1 MSSICHSSQA
11 TWMPLWSSFHASLS
25 RASVHSTAIR
35 GLTKTPLKTPLS
47 LKGPGVCSRTLT
59 TMTRKHHHPSQR
71 HPQGATAAIQP
82 FTSTSSATELDPY
95 YSSVF
100 LKQQQ
105 QRGIR
110 SVGKSQG
117 RVMILG
123 SGWGG
128 FKLLRDMNKDAYQV
142 VAVSPRNH
150 FLFTPLLASTS
161 VGTLEFRCIT
171 EPVRGYTRNVEY
183 HQAWCD
189 SVDFEQSKVDCTLN
203 LSPSPAVYVSKSDK
217 PLSTAGMDSLTLSY
231 DHLIIGVGSYSNTF
245 NIPGVKEH
253 AFFLKEVSDARKI
266 RSRVLECFERAE
278 MSKSD
283 EEKNGLL
290 HFAVVGGG
298 PTGVEFS
305 SELHDFIREDCSRL
319 FPGLMNHV
327 TLAVYDVAPTILAN
341 FDKSLAEYC
350 MNKFRRSGI
359 EVRTGT
365 VVDKVEDGRLVLK
378 DGKVIPFGC
387 LVWSTGLTENPLTA
401 SLEGKV
407 LKSKSKRILTDEYLR
422 VLDPEG
428 KVIPNVYALGDCAT
442 IKDHEL
448 PQTAQV
454 ANQQAIYL
462 RKALNQLAKYPERS
476 FTDVASPFSFK
487 NLGSMAYIGNW
498 EAVVDMTKIN
508 EKAKESGKLAWI
520 FWRSSY
526 LTMSVSVRNKMIIPM
541 YWFMT
546 WVFGRDVSSFQEYD
560 RRKRMMNAERDG

>member
-1 MSSICHSSQA
+1 MTSVGASPSIARKH
-11 TWMPLWSSFHASLS
+11 L
-25 RASVHSTAIR
+25 STAAANTSKKSSR
-35 GLTKTPLKTPLS
+35 TTTPLS
-47 LKGPGVCSRTLT
+47 LSSGSW
-59 TMTRKHHHPSQR
+59 
-71 HPQGATAAIQP
+71 
-82 FTSTSSATELDPY
+82 STSALP
-95 YSSVF
+95 F
-100 LKQQQ
+100 LNLYGKHQ
-105 QRGIR
+105 QRGLR
-110 SVGKSQG
+110 SVGKTQG

-128 FKLLRDMNKDAYQV
+128 FKLLKDMNKDAYQI

-171 EPVRGYTRNVEY
+171 EPVRGYTRDVEY

-189 SVDFEQSKVDCTLN
+189 TVDFKKSTVDCTSN
-203 LSPSPAVYVSKSDK
+203 LTTVPATYVTDPKTHALEQLSSKK
-217 PLSTAGMDSLTLSY
+217 NEKLQLSY
-231 DHLIIGVGSYSNTF
+231 DHLIIAVGSYSNTF

-253 AFFLKEVSDARKI
+253 AFFLKEVADARKI

-278 MSKSD
+278 MSRSD

-319 FPGLMNHV
+319 FPQLMNHV

-341 FDKSLAEYC
+341 FDKSLSEYC
-350 MNKFRRSGI
+350 MAKFKRSGI
-359 EVRTGT
+359 EVRTGA
-365 VVDKVEDGRLVLK
+365 VVEQVK
-378 DGKVIPFGC
+378 DGMLILKGGKEIPFGC
-387 LVWSTGLTENPLTA
+387 LVWSTGLTENPMTA
-401 SLEGKV
+401 ALENKV
-407 LKSKSKRILTDEYLR
+407 IKSKSKRILTDPYLR
-422 VLDPEG
+422 VLDTEG
-428 KVIPNVYALGDCAT
+428 NIIPNVYALGDCAT
-442 IKDHEL
+442 IKDYEL

-462 RKALNQLAKYPERS
+462 RKALNKLAKQPEKS
-476 FTDVASPFSFK
+476 LSDVTGPFSFK

-508 EKAKESGKLAWI
+508 ENAKESGTLAWV

-526 LTMSVSVRNKMIIPM
+526 LTMSVSIRNKMLIPM
-541 YWFMT
+541 YWLMT

-560 RRKRMMNAERDG
+560 RRKRLMNAERDG

>member
-1 MSSICHSSQA
+1 MSTLCHPSSLRGLC
-11 TWMPLWSSFHASLS
+11 PSVPVRLGSSYSTSLAG
-25 RASVHSTAIR
+25 RSVARMYLSTATAKR
-35 GLTKTPLKTPLS
+35 PMMATTPLS
-47 LKGPGVCSRTLT
+47 LTGKSW
-59 TMTRKHHHPSQR
+59 
-71 HPQGATAAIQP
+71 
-82 FTSTSSATELDPY
+82 STSST
-95 YSSVF
+95 SNF
-100 LKQQQ
+100 LNPFQHQQQ

-110 SVGKSQG
+110 SVGKTQG

-128 FKLLRDMNKDAYQV
+128 FKLLRDMDKNAYQV

-189 SVDFEQSKVDCTLN
+189 SVDFEKSKVDCTLN
-203 LSPSPAVYVSKSDK
+203 LSTVPATHTTDPKTHTLQTVTNNQKNH
-217 PLSTAGMDSLTLSY
+217 LSLSY
-231 DHLIIGVGSYSNTF
+231 DHLIIAVGSYSNTF

-266 RSRVLECFERAE
+266 RSRVIECFERAE
-278 MSKSD
+278 MSRSD
-283 EEKNGLL
+283 EERNGLL

-327 TLAVYDVAPTILAN
+327 TLAVYDVAPTILAS
-341 FDKSLAEYC
+341 FDKSLSEYC
-350 MNKFRRSGI
+350 MTKFKRSGI

-365 VVDKVEDGRLVLK
+365 AVERVEDGKLVLK
-378 DGKVIPFGC
+378 NGKEIPFGC
-387 LVWSTGLTENPLTA
+387 LVWSTGLTENPMTA
-401 SLEGKV
+401 TLENRV
-407 LKSKSKRILTDEYLR
+407 MKSKSKRILTDPYLR
-422 VLDPEG
+422 VLDNEG
-428 KVIPNVYALGDCAT
+428 QVIPNVYAVGDCAT

-462 RKALNQLAKYPERS
+462 RKALNKLAKQPEKS
-476 FTDVASPFSFK
+476 FTDVTAPFSFK

-508 EKAKESGKLAWI
+508 EKAKESGTLAWV

-526 LTMSVSVRNKMIIPM
+526 LTMSVSMRNKMIIPM

-560 RRKRMMNAERDG
+560 RRKRLMNAEREG

>member
-1 MSSICHSSQA
+1 MSSMCRPS
-11 TWMPLWSSFHASLS
+11 
-25 RASVHSTAIR
+25 HSTWA
-35 GLTKTPLKTPLS
+35 PLRNL
-47 LKGPGVCSRTLT
+47 
-59 TMTRKHHHPSQR
+59 
-71 HPQGATAAIQP
+71 
-82 FTSTSSATELDPY
+82 STSVPIRF
-95 YSSVF
+95 YSSVTRTAGSGATGASLRRQLSPF
-100 LKQQQ
+100 KSSLSHTHSSTLSSSPYNISMLSPRQQQ
-105 QRGIR
+105 QWRGIR
-110 SVGKSQG
+110 SVGKAQG

-128 FKLLRDMNKDAYQV
+128 FKLLRDMNKDSYQV

-189 SVDFEQSKVDCTLN
+189 TVDFEQSKVDCTLN
-203 LSPSPAVYVSKSDK
+203 LSPVPASVHLVKDPSKQK
-217 PLSTAGMDSLTLSY
+217 GLLSTTNDNKFQLDY
-231 DHLIIGVGSYSNTF
+231 DHLIIAVGSYSNTF

-253 AFFLKEVSDARKI
+253 AFFLKEVVDARKI

-278 MSKSD
+278 MSRSD
-283 EEKNGLL
+283 EERNGLL

-327 TLAVYDVAPTILAN
+327 TLAVYDVAPTILAS
-341 FDKSLAEYC
+341 FDKSLSEYC

-365 VVDKVEDGRLVLK
+365 VVERVEDGRLILK
-378 DGKVIPFGC
+378 DGKEIPFGC

-401 SLEGKV
+401 ALEGKV
-407 LKSKSKRILTDEYLR
+407 SKSKNKRILTDPYLR
-422 VLDPEG
+422 VLDTEG
-428 KVIPNVYALGDCAT
+428 NVIPNVYALGDCAT

-462 RKALNQLAKYPERS
+462 RKALNKLAKHPEKS
-476 FTDVASPFSFK
+476 LADVTAPFSFK
-487 NLGSMAYIGNW
+487 NMGTMAYIGNW

-508 EKAKESGKLAWI
+508 EKAKESGNLAWI

-526 LTMSVSVRNKMIIPM
+526 LTMSVSIRNKMIIPM

-560 RRKRMMNAERDG
+560 RRKRLMNGERDG

>member
-1 MSSICHSSQA
+1 
-11 TWMPLWSSFHASLS
+11 
-25 RASVHSTAIR
+25 
-35 GLTKTPLKTPLS
+35 
-47 LKGPGVCSRTLT
+47 
-59 TMTRKHHHPSQR
+59 
-71 HPQGATAAIQP
+71 
-82 FTSTSSATELDPY
+82 Y
-95 YSSVF
+95 
-100 LKQQQ
+100 QQL
-105 QRGIR
+105 RGIR
-110 SVGKSQG
+110 SVGKTQG

-128 FKLLRDMNKDAYQV
+128 FKLLRDMNKNAFDI

-189 SVDFEQSKVDCTLN
+189 TIDFDKSTVNCTLN
-203 LSPSPAVYVSKSDK
+203 LSKVPKTHAKTPEGKEGANGNK
-217 PLSTAGMDSLTLSY
+217 DSIRLNY
-231 DHLIIGVGSYSNTF
+231 DHLIIAVGSYSNTF

-253 AFFLKEVSDARKI
+253 AFFLKEVADARKI

-278 MSKSD
+278 MSRSD
-283 EEKNGLL
+283 EERNGLL

-305 SELHDFIREDCSRL
+305 SELFDFIREDCSRL

-327 TLAVYDVAPTILAN
+327 TLAVYDVAPKILAT
-341 FDKSLAEYC
+341 FDQSLSQYC
-350 MNKFRRSGI
+350 MNKFKRSGI

-365 VVDKVEDGRLVLK
+365 VVERVEDGKLVLK
-378 DGKVIPFGC
+378 GGQEVPFGC
-387 LVWSTGLTENPLTA
+387 LVWSTGLTENPLTVA
-401 SLEGKV
+401 MEGRV
-407 LKSKSKRILTDEYLR
+407 LKSKSKRILTDPYLR
-422 VLDPEG
+422 VLDTEG

-454 ANQQAIYL
+454 ANQQAIWL
-462 RKALNQLAKYPERS
+462 RKALNKWSKQPEKS
-476 FTDVASPFSFK
+476 LTDVAQPFSFK

-508 EKAKESGKLAWI
+508 ENAKESGRFAWI

-526 LTMSVSVRNKMIIPM
+526 LTMSVSMRNKFVIPM
-541 YWFMT
+541 YWLMA

-560 RRKRMMNAERDG
+560 RRKRLMKNSEREG

>member
-1 MSSICHSSQA
+1 MAGASRSVARRHLTTA
-11 TWMPLWSSFHASLS
+11 TPSF
-25 RASVHSTAIR
+25 
-35 GLTKTPLKTPLS
+35 KTPIPTPLA
-47 LKGPGVCSRTLT
+47 LPGGSW
-59 TMTRKHHHPSQR
+59 
-71 HPQGATAAIQP
+71 
-82 FTSTSSATELDPY
+82 STSSSPASHFLTPY
-95 YSSVF
+95 R
-100 LKQQQ
+100 LQQ

-110 SVGKSQG
+110 SVGKTQG

-128 FKLLRDMNKDAYQV
+128 FKLLRDMDKNAYQV

-189 SVDFEQSKVDCTLN
+189 NVDFEQSKVDCTLN
-203 LSPSPAVYVSKSDK
+203 LSTVPATHVTNPTTHTLQQVTNNHKNH
-217 PLSTAGMDSLTLSY
+217 LSLDY
-231 DHLIIGVGSYSNTF
+231 DHLIIAVGSYSNTF

-278 MSKSD
+278 MSRSD
-283 EEKNGLL
+283 EERNGLL

-319 FPGLMNHV
+319 FPALMNHV

-341 FDKSLAEYC
+341 FDKSLSEYC
-350 MNKFRRSGI
+350 MTKFKRSGI

-365 VVDKVEDGRLVLK
+365 VVERVEDGKLVLK
-378 DGKVIPFGC
+378 NGKQVPFGC
-387 LVWSTGLTENPLTA
+387 LVWSTGLTENPMTA
-401 SLEGKV
+401 SLENRV
-407 LKSKSKRILTDEYLR
+407 MKSKSKRILTDPYLR
-422 VLDPEG
+422 VLDQNG
-428 KVIPNVYALGDCAT
+428 KVIPNVYAVGDCAT

-462 RKALNQLAKYPERS
+462 RKALNKLAKQPEKS
-476 FTDVASPFSFK
+476 FTDVTAPFSFK

-508 EKAKESGKLAWI
+508 EKAKESGTLAWV

-526 LTMSVSVRNKMIIPM
+526 LTMSVSIRNKMIIPM
-541 YWFMT
+541 YWMMT

-560 RRKRMMNAERDG
+560 RRKRLMNAERDG

>member
-1 MSSICHSSQA
+1 MSALCHPSS
-11 TWMPLWSSFHASLS
+11 L
-25 RASVHSTAIR
+25 R
-35 GLTKTPLKTPLS
+35 GLCTSSSSLAGRSVARKYLSTTAAKRPMMTTTPLS
-47 LKGPGVCSRTLT
+47 LTGGSW
-59 TMTRKHHHPSQR
+59 
-71 HPQGATAAIQP
+71 
-82 FTSTSSATELDPY
+82 STSSTSHFLNPY
-95 YSSVF
+95 Q
-100 LKQQQ
+100 QQQ

-110 SVGKSQG
+110 SVGKTQG

-128 FKLLRDMNKDAYQV
+128 FKLLRDMDKNAYQV

-189 SVDFEQSKVDCTLN
+189 TVNFEKSKVDCTLN
-203 LSPSPAVYVSKSDK
+203 LSTVPATHVTDPVTHTLQQITSNQKNQ
-217 PLSTAGMDSLTLSY
+217 LSLHY
-231 DHLIIGVGSYSNTF
+231 DHLIIAVGSYSNTF

-278 MSKSD
+278 MSRSD
-283 EEKNGLL
+283 EERNGLL

-327 TLAVYDVAPTILAN
+327 TLAVYDVAPTILAS
-341 FDKSLAEYC
+341 FDKSLSEYC
-350 MNKFRRSGI
+350 MTKFKRSGI

-365 VVDKVEDGRLVLK
+365 VVERVEDGKLVLK
-378 DGKVIPFGC
+378 DGKQIPFGC
-387 LVWSTGLTENPLTA
+387 LVWSTGLTENPMTA
-401 SLEGKV
+401 SLENRV
-407 LKSKSKRILTDEYLR
+407 LKSKSKRIMTDPYLR
-422 VLDPEG
+422 VLDNEG

-462 RKALNQLAKYPERS
+462 RKALNKLAKQPEKS
-476 FTDVASPFSFK
+476 FADVTAPFSFK

-508 EKAKESGKLAWI
+508 ENAKESGTLAWV

-526 LTMSVSVRNKMIIPM
+526 LTMSVSMRNKMIIPM

-560 RRKRMMNAERDG
+560 RRKRLMNAEREG

>member
-1 MSSICHSSQA
+1 MIPSAPFAKRAASTLAGVTSTGSGSIIGNTRKQ
-11 TWMPLWSSFHASLS
+11 F
-25 RASVHSTAIR
+25 STAR
-35 GLTKTPLKTPLS
+35 GSPFRSTLS
-47 LKGPGVCSRTLT
+47 LTRSTTLSST
-59 TMTRKHHHPSQR
+59 PSVSYFMAPHR
-71 HPQGATAAIQP
+71 GH
-82 FTSTSSATELDPY
+82 
-95 YSSVF
+95 
-100 LKQQQ
+100 QQ

-128 FKLLRDMNKDAYQV
+128 FKLLRDMNKDSYQV

-171 EPVRGYTRNVEY
+171 EPVRGYTRDVEY

-189 SVDFEQSKVDCTLN
+189 TIDFDQCKVDCTLN
-203 LSPSPAVYVSKSDK
+203 LSTVPAVHVS
-217 PLSTAGMDSLTLSY
+217 DSVKEASADDTKLHLDY
-231 DHLIIGVGSYSNTF
+231 DHLIIAVGSYSNTF
-245 NIPGVKEH
+245 HIPGVKEH

-266 RSRVLECFERAE
+266 RTRVLECFERAE
-278 MSKSD
+278 MSRSD
-283 EEKNGLL
+283 EERNALL

-319 FPGLMNHV
+319 FPGLMTHV
-327 TLAVYDVAPTILAN
+327 TLAVYDVAPTILAS
-341 FDKSLAEYC
+341 FDKSLSAYC
-350 MNKFRRSGI
+350 MTKFKRSGI

-365 VVDKVEDGRLVLK
+365 VVDKVEDGRMVLK
-378 DGKVIPFGC
+378 DGKIIPFGC
-387 LVWSTGLTENPLTA
+387 LVWSTGLTENPMTT

-407 LKSKSKRILTDEYLR
+407 MKSKSKRILTDSYLR
-422 VLDPEG
+422 VLDTEG

-462 RKALNQLAKYPERS
+462 RKALNKLAKQPEKS
-476 FTDVASPFSFK
+476 LTDVTGPFSFK

-508 EKAKESGKLAWI
+508 ENAKESGTLAWV

-526 LTMSVSVRNKMIIPM
+526 LTMSVSARNKMVIPM
-541 YWFMT
+541 YWFLT
-546 WVFGRDVSSFQEYD
+546 WIFGRDVSSFQEYD
-560 RRKRMMNAERDG
+560 RRKRLMNGERDA

>member
-1 MSSICHSSQA
+1 MSSLC
-11 TWMPLWSSFHASLS
+11 
-25 RASVHSTAIR
+25 
-35 GLTKTPLKTPLS
+35 
-47 LKGPGVCSRTLT
+47 
-59 TMTRKHHHPSQR
+59 HPSQSAWAPIR
-71 HPQGATAAIQP
+71 HL
-82 FTSTSSATELDPY
+82 SSSVPIRF
-95 YSSVF
+95 YSSVTRTAGSGATGASLRRQLLPF
-100 LKQQQ
+100 KSSLSHTHSSTLSSSPSTTYMLSPRQQQ
-105 QRGIR
+105 QWRGIR
-110 SVGKSQG
+110 SVGKAQG

-128 FKLLRDMNKDAYQV
+128 FKLLRDMNKDSYQV

-189 SVDFEQSKVDCTLN
+189 TVDFEHSKVDCTLN
-203 LSPSPAVYVSKSDK
+203 LSPVPASVHLVKDPSKQK
-217 PLSTAGMDSLTLSY
+217 GLLSTANDNKFQLDY
-231 DHLIIGVGSYSNTF
+231 DHLIIAVGSYSNTF

-253 AFFLKEVSDARKI
+253 AFFLKEVVDARKI

-278 MSKSD
+278 MSRSD
-283 EEKNGLL
+283 EERNGLL

-327 TLAVYDVAPTILAN
+327 TLAVYDVAPTILAS
-341 FDKSLAEYC
+341 FDKSLSEYC

-365 VVDKVEDGRLVLK
+365 VVDRVEDGRLILK
-378 DGKVIPFGC
+378 DGKEIPFGC

-401 SLEGKV
+401 ALEGKV
-407 LKSKSKRILTDEYLR
+407 SKTKNKRILTDPYLR
-422 VLDPEG
+422 VLDTEG
-428 KVIPNVYALGDCAT
+428 NVIPNVYALGDCAT

-462 RKALNQLAKYPERS
+462 RKALNKLAKHPEKS
-476 FTDVASPFSFK
+476 LADVTAPFSFK
-487 NLGSMAYIGNW
+487 NMGTMAYIGNW

-508 EKAKESGKLAWI
+508 EKAKESGNLAWI

-526 LTMSVSVRNKMIIPM
+526 LTMSVSLRNKMIIPM
-541 YWFMT
+541 YWLMT

-560 RRKRMMNAERDG
+560 RRKRLMNGERDG

>member
-1 MSSICHSSQA
+1 MGRIQVAERYEQGCIPGRGCVSTVSQNRETRRYCPEA
-11 TWMPLWSSFHASLS
+11 RGAVNGAARSFLFVVFYSRAPQVHFGRSRFVHLFDSRINSFASACKEPGFFSLS
-25 RASVHSTAIR
+25 DDVFF
-35 GLTKTPLKTPLS
+35 L
-47 LKGPGVCSRTLT
+47 
-59 TMTRKHHHPSQR
+59 
-71 HPQGATAAIQP
+71 
-82 FTSTSSATELDPY
+82 F
-95 YSSVF
+95 YS
-100 LKQQQ
+100 
-105 QRGIR
+105 
-110 SVGKSQG
+110 
-117 RVMILG
+117 
-123 SGWGG
+123 
-128 FKLLRDMNKDAYQV
+128 
-142 VAVSPRNH
+142 RNH

-189 SVDFEQSKVDCTLN
+189 TVDFEHNKVDCTLN
-203 LSPSPAVYVSKSDK
+203 LSPSPAIHVSQSARR
-217 PLSTAGMDSLTLSY
+217 LSTAGMNQLSLNY

-278 MSKSD
+278 MSRSD

-365 VVDKVEDGRLVLK
+365 VVDKVEDGKLVLK
-378 DGKVIPFGC
+378 DGKEIPFGC

-428 KVIPNVYALGDCAT
+428 KVIPHVYALGDCAT
-442 IKDHEL
+442 IKGKNGGFENEAL
-448 PQTAQV
+448 SICVNAQCTHT
-454 ANQQAIYL
+454 ISTFC
-462 RKALNQLAKYPERS
+462 RS
-476 FTDVASPFSFK
+476 
-487 NLGSMAYIGNW
+487 
-498 EAVVDMTKIN
+498 
-508 EKAKESGKLAWI
+508 
-520 FWRSSY
+520 
-526 LTMSVSVRNKMIIPM
+526 
-541 YWFMT
+541 
-546 WVFGRDVSSFQEYD
+546 
-560 RRKRMMNAERDG
+560 

>member
-1 MSSICHSSQA
+1 SSESSG
-11 TWMPLWSSFHASLS
+11 SLS
-25 RASVHSTAIR
+25 KNR
-35 GLTKTPLKTPLS
+35 
-47 LKGPGVCSRTLT
+47 
-59 TMTRKHHHPSQR
+59 Q
-71 HPQGATAAIQP
+71 
-82 FTSTSSATELDPY
+82 Y
-95 YSSVF
+95 
-100 LKQQQ
+100 QQQ
-105 QRGIR
+105 IRGIR

-128 FKLLRDMNKDAYQV
+128 FRLLRDMDKSSYQI

-171 EPVRGYTRNVEY
+171 EPVRGYTGKVEY

-189 SVDFEQSKVDCTLN
+189 NIDFEQSKVDCTLN
-203 LSPSPAVYVSKSDK
+203 LSKVPVTQVRDSSGKAHAVHPPNNVRLD
-217 PLSTAGMDSLTLSY
+217 Y
-231 DHLIIGVGSYSNTF
+231 DHLIITVGSYSNTF

-253 AFFLKEVSDARKI
+253 AFFLKEVADARKI

-278 MSKSD
+278 MLNSD
-283 EEKNGLL
+283 EERNGLL

-319 FPGLMNHV
+319 FPRLMNHV
-327 TLAVYDVAPTILAN
+327 TLAVYDVAPTILAS
-341 FDKSLAEYC
+341 FDKSLSEYC
-350 MNKFRRSGI
+350 MKKFKRSGI

-365 VVDKVEDGRLVLK
+365 VVERVEDGKLVLK
-378 DGKVIPFGC
+378 DGKEIPFGC
-387 LVWSTGLTENPLTA
+387 LVWSTGLTENPLTEA
-401 SLEGKV
+401 LEGRVQKT
-407 LKSKSKRILTDEYLR
+407 KNRRILTDQYLR
-422 VLDPEG
+422 VLDAEG
-428 KVIPNVYALGDCAT
+428 KTIPNVYALGDCAT
-442 IKDHEL
+442 IKGKQKKKKQHYHEL

-454 ANQQAIYL
+454 ANQQAIWL
-462 RKALNQLAKYPERS
+462 RKALNKLAKQPERS
-476 FTDVASPFSFK
+476 LTDVTGPFTFK

-498 EAVVDMTKIN
+498 EAVVDMTEIN
-508 EKAKESGKLAWI
+508 DKAKEGGKLAWV

-526 LTMSVSVRNKMIIPM
+526 LTMSVSLRNKMIIPV

-560 RRKRMMNAERDG
+560 RRKRLMNAERDG

>member
-1 MSSICHSSQA
+1 MSTLCHPSSLRGLC
-11 TWMPLWSSFHASLS
+11 TSSSSLAG
-25 RASVHSTAIR
+25 RSVARKYLSTAA
-35 GLTKTPLKTPLS
+35 TKKPMVTTTPLS
-47 LKGPGVCSRTLT
+47 LTGGSW
-59 TMTRKHHHPSQR
+59 
-71 HPQGATAAIQP
+71 
-82 FTSTSSATELDPY
+82 STSYFLNPY
-95 YSSVF
+95 Q
-100 LKQQQ
+100 QQQ

-110 SVGKSQG
+110 SVGKTQG

-128 FKLLRDMNKDAYQV
+128 FKLLRDMDKNAYQV

-189 SVDFEQSKVDCTLN
+189 TVDFEQSKVDCTLN
-203 LSPSPAVYVSKSDK
+203 LSTVPATHITDPATHTLQQITNNQKNH
-217 PLSTAGMDSLTLSY
+217 LSLNY
-231 DHLIIGVGSYSNTF
+231 DHLIIAVGSYSNTF

-278 MSKSD
+278 MSRSD

-327 TLAVYDVAPTILAN
+327 TLAVYDVAPTILAS
-341 FDKSLAEYC
+341 FDKSLSEYC
-350 MNKFRRSGI
+350 MTKFKRSGI

-365 VVDKVEDGRLVLK
+365 VVERVEDGKLVLK
-378 DGKVIPFGC
+378 NGKQIPFGC
-387 LVWSTGLTENPLTA
+387 LVWSTGLTENPMTA
-401 SLEGKV
+401 SLENKI
-407 LKSKSKRILTDEYLR
+407 LKSKSKRIMTDPYLR
-422 VLDPEG
+422 VLDNEG

-462 RKALNQLAKYPERS
+462 RKALNKLAKQPEKS
-476 FTDVASPFSFK
+476 FSDVTAPFSFK

-508 EKAKESGKLAWI
+508 ENAKESGTLAWV

-526 LTMSVSVRNKMIIPM
+526 LTMSVSMRNKMIIPM
-541 YWFMT
+541 YWLMT

-560 RRKRMMNAERDG
+560 RRKRLMNAEREG

>member
-1 MSSICHSSQA
+1 MSSS
-11 TWMPLWSSFHASLS
+11 
-25 RASVHSTAIR
+25 IR
-35 GLTKTPLKTPLS
+35 SPP
-47 LKGPGVCSRTLT
+47 P
-59 TMTRKHHHPSQR
+59 P
-71 HPQGATAAIQP
+71 
-82 FTSTSSATELDPY
+82 
-95 YSSVF
+95 SVF
-100 LKQQQ
+100 PRQLHQ

-128 FKLLRDMNKDAYQV
+128 FKLLKDMDKNAYQI

-171 EPVRGYTRNVEY
+171 EPVRGYTRDVEY

-189 SVDFEQSKVDCTLN
+189 SVDLENHKIDCTTNLSKVPATHISDPAGRS
-203 LSPSPAVYVSKSDK
+203 LSLESSNKFRLD
-217 PLSTAGMDSLTLSY
+217 Y
-231 DHLIIGVGSYSNTF
+231 DHLIIAVGSYSNTF

-253 AFFLKEVSDARKI
+253 AFFLKEVADARKI
-266 RSRVLECFERAE
+266 RTRVLECFERAE
-278 MSKSD
+278 MSRSD

-305 SELHDFIREDCSRL
+305 AELHDFIREDCSRL

-341 FDKSLAEYC
+341 FDKSLADYC
-350 MNKFRRSGI
+350 MTKFKRSGI
-359 EVRTGT
+359 DVRTGT
-365 VVDKVEDGRLVLK
+365 VVEKVEDGMLVLK
-378 DGKVIPFGC
+378 GGKQIPFGC
-387 LVWSTGLTENPLTA
+387 LVWSTGLTENPMTA

-407 LKSKSKRILTDEYLR
+407 MKSKSKRILTDSYLR

-442 IKDHEL
+442 IQDHEL

-454 ANQQAIYL
+454 ANQQAIWL
-462 RKALNQLAKYPERS
+462 RKALNKLAKQPEKS
-476 FTDVASPFSFK
+476 LTDVTGPFSFK

-508 EKAKESGKLAWI
+508 DKAKESGRFAWV

-526 LTMSVSVRNKMIIPM
+526 LTMSVSMRNKMLIPM
-541 YWFMT
+541 YWLAT
-546 WVFGRDVSSFQEYD
+546 WVFGRDVVSFQEYD
-560 RRKRMMNAERDG
+560 RRKRLMNTERDG

>member
-1 MSSICHSSQA
+1 M
-11 TWMPLWSSFHASLS
+11 
-25 RASVHSTAIR
+25 
-35 GLTKTPLKTPLS
+35 PLS
-47 LKGPGVCSRTLT
+47 LTGGSW
-59 TMTRKHHHPSQR
+59 
-71 HPQGATAAIQP
+71 
-82 FTSTSSATELDPY
+82 STSSTTNPSVLNPY
-95 YSSVF
+95 H
-100 LKQQQ
+100 QQ

-110 SVGKSQG
+110 SVGKTQG

-128 FKLLRDMNKDAYQV
+128 FKLLRDMDKNAYQV

-189 SVDFEQSKVDCTLN
+189 TVDFENSKVDCTLN
-203 LSPSPAVYVSKSDK
+203 LSTVPATHITDPVTHTLQSVT
-217 PLSTAGMDSLTLSY
+217 STQRNHLQLDY
-231 DHLIIGVGSYSNTF
+231 DHLIIAVGSYSNTF

-278 MSKSD
+278 MSRSN

-350 MNKFRRSGI
+350 MTKFKRSGI

-365 VVDKVEDGRLVLK
+365 VVERVEDGKLVLK
-378 DGKVIPFGC
+378 NGKEVPFGC
-387 LVWSTGLTENPLTA
+387 LVWSTGLTENPMTA
-401 SLEGKV
+401 SLENKV
-407 LKSKSKRILTDEYLR
+407 LKSKSKRIMTDPYLR
-422 VLDPEG
+422 VLDNEG
-428 KVIPNVYALGDCAT
+428 KVIPNVYAVGDCAT

-462 RKALNQLAKYPERS
+462 RKALNKLAKQPEKS
-476 FTDVASPFSFK
+476 FTDVTAPFSFK

-508 EKAKESGKLAWI
+508 EKAKESGTLAWV

-560 RRKRMMNAERDG
+560 RRKRLMNAEREG

>member
-1 MSSICHSSQA
+1 
-11 TWMPLWSSFHASLS
+11 
-25 RASVHSTAIR
+25 
-35 GLTKTPLKTPLS
+35 
-47 LKGPGVCSRTLT
+47 
-59 TMTRKHHHPSQR
+59 
-71 HPQGATAAIQP
+71 
-82 FTSTSSATELDPY
+82 
-95 YSSVF
+95 
-100 LKQQQ
+100 
-105 QRGIR
+105 
-110 SVGKSQG
+110 
-117 RVMILG
+117 MILG

-128 FKLLRDMNKDAYQV
+128 FKLLRDMNKDAYQI

-183 HQAWCD
+183 YQAWCD
-189 SVDFEQSKVDCTLN
+189 SVDLEHSKVDCTSN
-203 LSPSPAVYVSKSDK
+203 LSSVPKSIIADSQGDTQGNSKKLQLD
-217 PLSTAGMDSLTLSY
+217 Y
-231 DHLIIGVGSYSNTF
+231 DHLIIAVGSYSNTF

-278 MSKSD
+278 MSRSD

-319 FPGLMNHV
+319 FPHLMNHV

-341 FDKSLAEYC
+341 FDHSLSEYC
-350 MNKFRRSGI
+350 MNKFKRSGI

-407 LKSKSKRILTDEYLR
+407 LKSRSKRIMTDPYLR
-422 VLDPEG
+422 VLDTEG
-428 KVIPNVYALGDCAT
+428 NIIPNVYALGDCAT

-462 RKALNQLAKYPERS
+462 RKALNKLAKYPERS
-476 FTDVASPFSFK
+476 FTDVTAPFSFK

-498 EAVVDMTKIN
+498 EAVVDMTN
-508 EKAKESGKLAWI
+508 ENAKESGKLAWI

-526 LTMSVSVRNKMIIPM
+526 LTMSVSIRNKMIIPM
-541 YWFMT
+541 YWMLT

-560 RRKRMMNAERDG
+560 RRKRLMNAERDG

>member
-1 MSSICHSSQA
+1 MSSHLSHTACA
-11 TWMPLWSSFHASLS
+11 PL
-25 RASVHSTAIR
+25 
-35 GLTKTPLKTPLS
+35 
-47 LKGPGVCSRTLT
+47 
-59 TMTRKHHHPSQR
+59 R
-71 HPQGATAAIQP
+71 HL
-82 FTSTSSATELDPY
+82 STSVPIRF
-95 YSSVF
+95 YSSVTRTAGSRATGVSLRRQLLPF
-100 LKQQQ
+100 KSSLSHTHSSALSSSPSFTHVLSPLQQQ
-105 QRGIR
+105 QWRGIR

-128 FKLLRDMNKDAYQV
+128 FKLLRDMNKDSYQV

-189 SVDFEQSKVDCTLN
+189 TVDFNQSKVDCTSN
-203 LSPSPAVYVSKSDK
+203 LSPVPASVHLVKDPSKQK
-217 PLSTAGMDSLTLSY
+217 GMLSKTNDNKFQLDY
-231 DHLIIGVGSYSNTF
+231 DHLIIAVGSYSNTF

-253 AFFLKEVSDARKI
+253 AFFLKEVVDARKI

-278 MSKSD
+278 MSRSD
-283 EEKNGLL
+283 EERNGLL

-327 TLAVYDVAPTILAN
+327 TLAVYDVAPTILAS
-341 FDKSLAEYC
+341 FDKSLSEYC

-365 VVDKVEDGRLVLK
+365 VVERVEDGRLILK
-378 DGKVIPFGC
+378 DGKEIPFGC

-401 SLEGKV
+401 ALEGKV
-407 LKSKSKRILTDEYLR
+407 SKSKNKRILTDPYLR
-422 VLDPEG
+422 VLDTEG
-428 KVIPNVYALGDCAT
+428 NVIPNVYALGDCAT

-462 RKALNQLAKYPERS
+462 RKALNKLAKHPEKS
-476 FTDVASPFSFK
+476 LTDVTAPFSWK
-487 NLGSMAYIGNW
+487 NMGTMAYIGNW

-508 EKAKESGKLAWI
+508 EKAKESGNLAWI

-526 LTMSVSVRNKMIIPM
+526 LTMSVSMRNKMIIPM
-541 YWFMT
+541 YWLLT

-560 RRKRMMNAERDG
+560 RRKRLMNGERDG

>member
-1 MSSICHSSQA
+1 MSSFC
-11 TWMPLWSSFHASLS
+11 
-25 RASVHSTAIR
+25 
-35 GLTKTPLKTPLS
+35 
-47 LKGPGVCSRTLT
+47 
-59 TMTRKHHHPSQR
+59 HPSQSAWAPLR
-71 HPQGATAAIQP
+71 HLSTSVPIRFYASATRTVGSGATGASVRRQLSP
-82 FTSTSSATELDPY
+82 FKSSLSYAHSSTLTSSPSATTMLSPR
-95 YSSVF
+95 
-100 LKQQQ
+100 QQQ
-105 QRGIR
+105 QWRGIR
-110 SVGKSQG
+110 SVGKAQG

-128 FKLLRDMNKDAYQV
+128 FKLLRDMNKDSYQV

-189 SVDFEQSKVDCTLN
+189 TVDFEQSKVDCTMN
-203 LSPSPAVYVSKSDK
+203 LSPIPASVHLVKDPRK
-217 PLSTAGMDSLTLSY
+217 VKGLLSTANDKFQLDY
-231 DHLIIGVGSYSNTF
+231 DHLIIAVGSYSNTF

-253 AFFLKEVSDARKI
+253 AFFLKEVVDARKI

-278 MSKSD
+278 MSRSD
-283 EEKNGLL
+283 EERNGLL

-327 TLAVYDVAPTILAN
+327 TLAVYDVAPTILAS
-341 FDKSLAEYC
+341 FDKSLSEYC

-365 VVDKVEDGRLVLK
+365 VVERVEDGRLILK
-378 DGKVIPFGC
+378 DGKEIPFGC

-401 SLEGKV
+401 ALEGKV
-407 LKSKSKRILTDEYLR
+407 SKTKNKRILTDPYLR
-422 VLDPEG
+422 VLDTEG

-462 RKALNQLAKYPERS
+462 RKALNKLAKHPEKS
-476 FTDVASPFSFK
+476 LADVTAPFSFK
-487 NLGSMAYIGNW
+487 NMGTMAYIGNW

-508 EKAKESGKLAWI
+508 EKAKESGNLAWI

-526 LTMSVSVRNKMIIPM
+526 LTMSVSMRNKMIIPM

-560 RRKRMMNAERDG
+560 RRKTSMKAERDG

>member
-1 MSSICHSSQA
+1 MSTLCHSS
-11 TWMPLWSSFHASLS
+11 SL
-25 RASVHSTAIR
+25 R
-35 GLTKTPLKTPLS
+35 GLCTSSSSLAGRSVVKKYLSTTAAKRPIMTTTPLS
-47 LKGPGVCSRTLT
+47 LTGGSW
-59 TMTRKHHHPSQR
+59 
-71 HPQGATAAIQP
+71 
-82 FTSTSSATELDPY
+82 STSSTSHFLNPY
-95 YSSVF
+95 H
-100 LKQQQ
+100 QQQ

-110 SVGKSQG
+110 SVGKTQG

-128 FKLLRDMNKDAYQV
+128 FKLLRDMDKNAYQV

-203 LSPSPAVYVSKSDK
+203 LSTVPATHITDPTTHTLKQITNNQK
-217 PLSTAGMDSLTLSY
+217 NQLSLNY
-231 DHLIIGVGSYSNTF
+231 DHLIIAVGSYSNTF

-278 MSKSD
+278 MSRSD
-283 EEKNGLL
+283 EERNGLL

-341 FDKSLAEYC
+341 FDKSLSEYC
-350 MNKFRRSGI
+350 MTKFKRSGI

-365 VVDKVEDGRLVLK
+365 VVERVEDGKLVLK
-378 DGKVIPFGC
+378 DGKQIPFGC
-387 LVWSTGLTENPLTA
+387 LVWSTGLTENPMTA
-401 SLEGKV
+401 SLENKV
-407 LKSKSKRILTDEYLR
+407 LKSKSKRILTDPYLR
-422 VLDPEG
+422 VLDNEG
-428 KVIPNVYALGDCAT
+428 KVIPNVYAVGDCAT

-462 RKALNQLAKYPERS
+462 RKALNKLAKQPEKS
-476 FTDVASPFSFK
+476 FTDVTAPFSFK

-508 EKAKESGKLAWI
+508 EKAKESGTLAWV

-526 LTMSVSVRNKMIIPM
+526 LTMSVSMRNKMIIPM
-541 YWFMT
+541 YWLMT

-560 RRKRMMNAERDG
+560 RRKRLMNAEREG

>member
-1 MSSICHSSQA
+1 MAFPVSS
-11 TWMPLWSSFHASLS
+11 S
-25 RASVHSTAIR
+25 R
-35 GLTKTPLKTPLS
+35 
-47 LKGPGVCSRTLT
+47 
-59 TMTRKHHHPSQR
+59 
-71 HPQGATAAIQP
+71 
-82 FTSTSSATELDPY
+82 
-95 YSSVF
+95 F
-100 LKQQQ
+100 LMGFQQQQ
-105 QRGIR
+105 QRGIK

-128 FKLLRDMNKDAYQV
+128 FKLLRDMDKNKYQV

-189 SVDFEQSKVDCTLN
+189 TIDFEKSKIDCTLN
-203 LSPSPAVYVSKSDK
+203 LSKVPATHVTT
-217 PLSTAGMDSLTLSY
+217 PAGRVGSIESINHISLDY
-231 DHLIIGVGSYSNTF
+231 DHLIITVGSYSNTF

-253 AFFLKEVSDARKI
+253 AFFLKEVADARKI

-278 MSKSD
+278 MSRSD
-283 EEKNGLL
+283 EERNGLL

-319 FPGLMNHV
+319 FPALMNHV

-341 FDKSLAEYC
+341 FDKSLSEYC
-350 MNKFRRSGI
+350 MNKFKRSGI

-365 VVDKVEDGRLVLK
+365 VVEKVEDGKLILK
-378 DGKVIPFGC
+378 NGKEIPFGC

-407 LKSKSKRILTDEYLR
+407 MKSKSKRILTDEYLR
-422 VLDPEG
+422 VLDIEG
-428 KVIPNVYALGDCAT
+428 KVVPHVYALGDCAT

-454 ANQQAIYL
+454 ANQQAIWL
-462 RKALNQLAKYPERS
+462 RKALNKLAKQPEKS
-476 FTDVASPFSFK
+476 LTDVAEPFSFK

-508 EKAKESGKLAWI
+508 EKAKESGRLAWI

-526 LTMSVSVRNKMIIPM
+526 LTMSVSLRNKMIIPM

-560 RRKRMMNAERDG
+560 RRKRLMNAERDG

>member
-1 MSSICHSSQA
+1 M
-11 TWMPLWSSFHASLS
+11 LS
-25 RASVHSTAIR
+25 PR
-35 GLTKTPLKTPLS
+35 
-47 LKGPGVCSRTLT
+47 
-59 TMTRKHHHPSQR
+59 
-71 HPQGATAAIQP
+71 
-82 FTSTSSATELDPY
+82 
-95 YSSVF
+95 
-100 LKQQQ
+100 QQQ
-105 QRGIR
+105 QWRGIR
-110 SVGKSQG
+110 SVGKAQG

-128 FKLLRDMNKDAYQV
+128 FKLLRDMNKDSYQV

-171 EPVRGYTRNVEY
+171 EPVRGYTLNVEY

-189 SVDFEQSKVDCTLN
+189 TVDFEQSKVDCTLN
-203 LSPSPAVYVSKSDK
+203 LSPIPTSTHLVKDPSKVK
-217 PLSTAGMDSLTLSY
+217 GLLSTANDNKFQLDY
-231 DHLIIGVGSYSNTF
+231 DHLIIAVGSYSNTF

-253 AFFLKEVSDARKI
+253 AFFLKEVVDARKI

-278 MSKSD
+278 MSRSD
-283 EEKNGLL
+283 EERNGLL

-327 TLAVYDVAPTILAN
+327 TLAVYDVAPTILAS
-341 FDKSLAEYC
+341 FDKSLSEYC

-365 VVDKVEDGRLVLK
+365 VVEKVEDGRLILK
-378 DGKVIPFGC
+378 DGKEIPFGC

-401 SLEGKV
+401 ALEGKV
-407 LKSKSKRILTDEYLR
+407 SKSRNKRILTDPYLR
-422 VLDPEG
+422 VLDTEG

-462 RKALNQLAKYPERS
+462 RKALNKLAKHPEKS
-476 FTDVASPFSFK
+476 LADVTAPFSFK
-487 NLGSMAYIGNW
+487 NMGTMAYIGNW

-508 EKAKESGKLAWI
+508 EKAKESGNLAWI

-526 LTMSVSVRNKMIIPM
+526 LTMSVSMRNKMIIPM

-560 RRKRMMNAERDG
+560 RRKTSMNSERDG

>member
-1 MSSICHSSQA
+1 MSRLHHVSHSI
-11 TWMPLWSSFHASLS
+11 WMPTRQYTVPTRLYSHLS
-25 RASVHSTAIR
+25 RRTTTASTHRLALFPSSLHLISPST
-35 GLTKTPLKTPLS
+35 T
-47 LKGPGVCSRTLT
+47 
-59 TMTRKHHHPSQR
+59 
-71 HPQGATAAIQP
+71 
-82 FTSTSSATELDPY
+82 TSS
-95 YSSVF
+95 SSKVF
-100 LKQQQ
+100 LTPFQ

-110 SVGKSQG
+110 SVGKTQG

-128 FKLLRDMNKDAYQV
+128 FKLLRDMNKDAYQI

-189 SVDFEQSKVDCTLN
+189 SVDLEHSKIDCTSN
-203 LSPSPAVYVSKSDK
+203 LSSVPKSITADTQGNSKKLQLD
-217 PLSTAGMDSLTLSY
+217 Y
-231 DHLIIGVGSYSNTF
+231 DHLIIAVGSYSNTF

-266 RSRVLECFERAE
+266 RSRVIECFERAE
-278 MSKSD
+278 MSRSD

-319 FPGLMNHV
+319 FPQLMNHV

-341 FDKSLAEYC
+341 FDHSLSEYC
-350 MNKFRRSGI
+350 MNKFKRSGI

-407 LKSKSKRILTDEYLR
+407 LKSRSKRILTDPYLR
-422 VLDPEG
+422 VLDTEG
-428 KVIPNVYALGDCAT
+428 NIIPNVYALGDCAT

-462 RKALNQLAKYPERS
+462 RKALNKLAKYPERS
-476 FTDVASPFSFK
+476 FTDVAEPFSFK

-498 EAVVDMTKIN
+498 EAVVDMTKLN
-508 EKAKESGKLAWI
+508 ENAKESGKLAWI

-526 LTMSVSVRNKMIIPM
+526 LTMSVSMRNKMIIPM
-541 YWFMT
+541 YWMLT

-560 RRKRMMNAERDG
+560 RRKRLMNAEREG

>member
-1 MSSICHSSQA
+1 MTINSSYQ
-11 TWMPLWSSFHASLS
+11 
-25 RASVHSTAIR
+25 
-35 GLTKTPLKTPLS
+35 
-47 LKGPGVCSRTLT
+47 
-59 TMTRKHHHPSQR
+59 
-71 HPQGATAAIQP
+71 
-82 FTSTSSATELDPY
+82 
-95 YSSVF
+95 
-100 LKQQQ
+100 QQQ

-117 RVMILG
+117 RIVILG
-123 SGWGG
+123 SGWSG
-128 FKLLRDMNKDAYQV
+128 FRLMRDMDKNLYQIA
-142 VAVSPRNH
+142 AVSPRNH

-171 EPVRGYTRNVEY
+171 EPVRGYTRNMEY

-189 SVDFEQSKVDCTLN
+189 SIDFENNKLVCTSNLSKV
-203 LSPSPAVYVSKSDK
+203 PAVISIDETDNFKLD
-217 PLSTAGMDSLTLSY
+217 Y
-231 DHLIIGVGSYSNTF
+231 DHLIISVGSYSNTF

-253 AFFLKEVSDARKI
+253 AFFLKEIADARKI

-278 MSKSD
+278 LATSAK
-283 EEKNGLL
+283 EKNGLL

-305 SELHDFIREDCSRL
+305 AELHDFVREDCSRL
-319 FPGLMNHV
+319 FPSLMNHV
-327 TLAVYDVAPTILAN
+327 TMAVYDVAPTILAS
-341 FDKSLAEYC
+341 FDKSLSDYC
-350 MNKFRRSGI
+350 TTKFKRSGI

-365 VVDKVEDGRLVLK
+365 EVGRVEDGKLVLK
-378 DGKVIPFGC
+378 DGKEIPFGC
-387 LVWSTGLTENPLTA
+387 LVWATGLTENPLTA

-407 LKSKSKRILTDEYLR
+407 MKSKKKRILTDAYLR

-428 KVIPNVYALGDCAT
+428 KIIPNVYALGDCAT

-454 ANQQAIYL
+454 ANQQAIWL
-462 RKALNQLAKYPERS
+462 RKALNKLAKQPEKS
-476 FTDVASPFSFK
+476 LEDISQPFSFK

-508 EKAKESGKLAWI
+508 ENAKESGKMAWV

-526 LTMSVSVRNKMIIPM
+526 LTLSVSMRNKMLIPM

-546 WVFGRDVSSFQEYD
+546 WVFGRDVVSFQEYD
-560 RRKRMMNAERDG
+560 RKKLTNSERDG

>member
-1 MSSICHSSQA
+1 
-11 TWMPLWSSFHASLS
+11 
-25 RASVHSTAIR
+25 
-35 GLTKTPLKTPLS
+35 
-47 LKGPGVCSRTLT
+47 
-59 TMTRKHHHPSQR
+59 
-71 HPQGATAAIQP
+71 
-82 FTSTSSATELDPY
+82 
-95 YSSVF
+95 
-100 LKQQQ
+100 
-105 QRGIR
+105 
-110 SVGKSQG
+110 
-117 RVMILG
+117 MILG

-128 FKLLRDMNKDAYQV
+128 FKLLRDMNKDAYQI

-183 HQAWCD
+183 YQAWCD
-189 SVDFEQSKVDCTLN
+189 SVDFDRSKVDCTSN
-203 LSPSPAVYVSKSDK
+203 LSSVPKSTLAYK
-217 PLSTAGMDSLTLSY
+217 TSEATTIQKGGSTPGTDLAATGISSSSSDSGSGNGNDTKLKLDY
-231 DHLIIGVGSYSNTF
+231 DHLIIAVGSYSNTF

-278 MSKSD
+278 MSRSD

-319 FPGLMNHV
+319 FPHLMNHV

-341 FDKSLAEYC
+341 FDHSLAEYC
-350 MNKFRRSGI
+350 MNKFKRSGI

-407 LKSKSKRILTDEYLR
+407 LKSKSKRILTDPYLR

-428 KVIPNVYALGDCAT
+428 NVIPNVYALGDCAT

-462 RKALNQLAKYPERS
+462 RKALNKLAKHPEKS
-476 FTDVASPFSFK
+476 FTDVMGPFSFK

-508 EKAKESGKLAWI
+508 EKAKESGRLAWI

-526 LTMSVSVRNKMIIPM
+526 LTMSVSVRNKMLIPM

-546 WVFGRDVSSFQEYD
+546 WVSGRDVSSFQEYD
-560 RRKRMMNAERDG
+560 RRKRLMNAEREG